1 MTATCHHSG
10 FCQSIFQG
18 DRVKEDSAL
27 QLSESLL
34 YALWQAQTTAQ
45 RAVEQLLK
53 PLGLT
58 ATQYG
63 TLDALAGEGPLSAA
77 AVAKLHGVRAQ
88 SVAGAVHGLEQRGL
102 VRRRPHPDHGRIT
115 LIEITPDGRRVH
127 RKADASYREL
137 ESTALGGL
145 PPAQQTQ
152 LRNGLRHVFERIRA

>member
-1 MTATCHHSG
+1 
-10 FCQSIFQG
+10 
-18 DRVKEDSAL
+18 L

-58 ATQYG
+58 ATQFG
-63 TLDALAGEGPLSAA
+63 TLDALADGGPLSAA

-88 SVAGAVHGLEQRGL
+88 SVATAVHGLEQRGL

-115 LIEITPDGRRVH
+115 LIEITTDGRRMH
-127 RKADASYREL
+127 RRADAFYGEL
-137 ESTALGGL
+137 ESTALTGL
-145 PPAQQTQ
+145 TPAQQRQ
-152 LRNGLRHVFERIRA
+152 LRNGLKHVFERVQA